1 MVFSHFWVLRCSCIF
16 ATVSAETMK
25 TWFQDH
31 QLQFQIKQISRR
43 QLTAAILQ
51 IGGALT
57 SRRQHFLLLVYT
69 SSEVMLKGIN
79 MRITALHFVTQS
91 WCWWEVWAILRSFQ
105 PQFDDLFSLLFFSS
119 FHFANPA
126 EVRFQKLKWVRSGRF
141 LFKHVMMS
149 PNYHLHISL
158 YLEPMISIQYFISML
173 QHAVFIR
180 MFMIVDQP
188 LDVWSGHGH
197 TWSRVAGP
205 SFTLKVKLGRG
216 PSLTRPFEKA

>member
-1 MVFSHFWVLRCSCIF
+1 
-16 ATVSAETMK
+16 
-25 TWFQDH
+25 
-31 QLQFQIKQISRR
+31 
-43 QLTAAILQ
+43 
-51 IGGALT
+51 
-57 SRRQHFLLLVYT
+57 
-69 SSEVMLKGIN
+69 MLKGIN

-126 EVRFQKLKWVRSGRF
+126 EVRFQKLRWVKSGRVF
-141 LFKHVMMS
+141 VQACDDVPKI
-149 PNYHLHISL
+149 PRIHISL
-158 YLEPMISIQYFISML
+158 YLEPMISIQYFFSML

-205 SFTLKVKLGRG
+205 SFTLKVKLGRA